1 MMSRARGK
9 FVTLA
14 AAALLLAAFAAA
26 QQVPS
31 PASLKPHGFVNDYAH
46 VLSPSAAA
54 QLEAAAEALNQ
65 QLKVQVAMVTV
76 PTTGQM
82 DTFDYSYNLAEH
94 WGVGAKV
101 AANGQ
106 DKDTGLLIFL
116 AIKDHKYF
124 TQVGYGLEP
133 YITDAD
139 VGSWMRAL
147 RPQLRAGQY
156 GAVFAGMLQQIETTL
171 AARMPGAAQRLQQMD
186 ASMQMPGAGRRQFS
200 GGQDPRAQLG
210 FLAFLF
216 IIWLVGAFSMRGRGG
231 GGCFWP
237 LMFFGMMGGFGGGGG
252 GGWGGGFGGGGG
264 GFGGFG
270 GGGFGGGGAGG
281 GW

>member
-1 MMSRARGK
+1 MASKLRRKSGLWAGW
-9 FVTLA
+9 LA
-14 AAALLLAAFAAA
+14 LALVAAA
-26 QQVPS
+26 QTAPAPS
-31 PASLKPHGFVNDYAH
+31 SLKPSGFVNDFAH

-54 QLEAAAEALNQ
+54 QLEQAAAALNQ

-76 PTTGQM
+76 TTTGQM
-82 DTFDYSYNLAEH
+82 DAFDYSYALAKD

-101 AANGQ
+101 ASNGQ
-106 DKDTGLLIFL
+106 DKETGLLIFI
-116 AIKDHKYF
+116 AVQDHNYF

-147 RPQLRAGQY
+147 KPELRAGNF
-156 GAVFAGMLQQIETTL
+156 GAVFAGMLQNIERTL
-171 AARMPGAAQRLQQMD
+171 AVRMPGAAQRLQQAD
-186 ASMQMPGAGRRQFS
+186 ASNQFS
-200 GGQDPRAQLG
+200 GRNAERQGSPAAQFG
-210 FLAFLF
+210 FLALIF
-216 IIWLVGAFSMRGRGG
+216 IIWLVGSFAMRGRG

-237 LMFFGMMGGFGGGGG
+237 LVFFSMMNSGGGG
-252 GGWGGGFGGGGG
+252 GGWGGGFGGGGGG

-281 GW
+281 SW